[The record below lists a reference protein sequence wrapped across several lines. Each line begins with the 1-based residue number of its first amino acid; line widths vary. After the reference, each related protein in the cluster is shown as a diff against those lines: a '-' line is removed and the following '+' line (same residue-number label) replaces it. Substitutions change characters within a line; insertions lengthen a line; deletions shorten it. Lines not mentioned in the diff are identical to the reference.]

1 MSSVNV
7 EAPIHLVEIG
17 LHALSRV
24 WQLQSNAVQDT
35 TFPGVQKCL
44 WTFTG
49 TTRMW
54 VRHSVWVVF
63 T

>member
-54 VRHSVWVVF
+54 VRH
-63 T
+63 